1 VAEEIRLSAE
11 KEDAGARLDIF
22 LSQRLRMTRSAAAN
36 LIEKGSVL
44 VDSAER
50 RPSFR
55 LKQGMTV
62 QVLIEQKEEPDTLKA
77 YDLPLDIL
85 YEDQWIIVINKPA
98 GLVVHPGAGNTDQTL
113 VNALISRYPDISGV
127 GDKDR
132 PGIVHRIDKLTSG
145 VMVVARDPE
154 AHAVLARAFKEH
166 EHKRVYQA
174 VCYGHM
180 KEQTG
185 RIETLLGRHPADR
198 KRMSS
203 KVKSGRQ
210 AITDWKVIAEWP
222 QMSLLELGLL
232 TGRTHQIRVHLSDIG
247 HPVVADPQY
256 GGRKRAN
263 SIADPL
269 VRSYVKSVG
278 RQMLH
283 AYKLGIVHPSTGEK
297 MEFTAEMPDDMK
309 RLIEMLDEEIRR

>member
-1 VAEEIRLSAE
+1 VAEEIRLRVE
-11 KEDAGARLDIF
+11 KEVSGARLDVF
-22 LSQRLRMTRSAAAN
+22 LSQMLPMTRSAAAN

-62 QVLIEQKEEPDTLKA
+62 QVLIDRKEEPDTLKA
-77 YDLPLDIL
+77 FDLPLDIL
-85 YEDQWIIVINKPA
+85 YEDQWIIVVNKPA

-113 VNALISRYPDISGV
+113 VNALIARYTDISGV
-127 GDKDR
+127 GEKDR

-145 VMVVARDPE
+145 VMVVARDPD
-154 AHAVLARAFKEH
+154 AYDFLARAFKEH
-166 EHKRVYQA
+166 EHERVYQA

-180 KEQTG
+180 NKQTG
-185 RIETLLGRHPADR
+185 RIETLMGRHPVDR

-203 KVKSGRQ
+203 KVKNGRQ
-210 AITDWKVIAEWP
+210 AITDWKVLAQWH
-222 QMSLLELGLL
+222 QVSLVELSLL

-247 HPVVADPQY
+247 HPVVADPEY
-256 GGRKRAN
+256 GGKKRAN
-263 SIADPL
+263 SITDPAI
-269 VRSYVKSVG
+269 RSYVKSVG

-283 AYKLGIVHPSTGEK
+283 AYKLGIVHPSTGER
-297 MEFTAEMPDDMK
+297 MEFTAEVPDDMK
-309 RLIEMLDEEIRR
+309 KLIEMLDGESSR